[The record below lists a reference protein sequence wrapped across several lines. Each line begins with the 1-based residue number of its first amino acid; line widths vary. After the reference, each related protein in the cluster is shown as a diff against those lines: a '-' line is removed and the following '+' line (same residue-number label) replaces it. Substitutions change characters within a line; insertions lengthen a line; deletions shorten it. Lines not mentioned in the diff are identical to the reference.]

1 MGRYNGDLER
11 PQRIGWHCGNN
22 DRSYNDKFGGDFDN
36 YGSRHTPTQGGP
48 AQQRQMGRR

>member
-11 PQRIGWHCGNN
+11 PQRIGGHRGNCN
-22 DRSYNDKFGGDFDN
+22 RSYNDEFGGDFDN
-36 YGSRHTPTQGGP
+36 YGPRHSPTQGGL